1 MRILSSYKKE
11 KMAQSYLPDSVLD
24 SFQAPPQPIPSGY
37 ADEVYAGAMRE
48 ERMAGI
54 IAHINPDVLVEDI
67 EYRLRGYRKD
77 SGSGQWI
84 KISKNAKE
92 ISPDLIA
99 NFISFLTSILNQ
111 NTTMSNYSDIDINN
125 IMELV
130 IEFVVD
136 DLDSNAEFYELGD
149 NYSERTRVAL
159 IVCQTTFSVM
169 KRARNG
175 TEARRVFKALDLR
188 ETTLSSGGAGTSRG
202 KLDFLKFWKH

>member
-1 MRILSSYKKE
+1 
-11 KMAQSYLPDSVLD
+11 MAQGYLPDSMLD
-24 SFQAPPQPIPSGY
+24 NFQAPPQPIPSGFS
-37 ADEVYAGAMRE
+37 DEVYASAMRE

-77 SGSGQWI
+77 TGSGQWI
-84 KISKNAKE
+84 KISRTAKE
-92 ISPDLIA
+92 VSPDLIA

-111 NTTMSNYSDIDINN
+111 NTTMSNYQDVDINN

-136 DLDSNAEFYELGD
+136 DIDSNAELYGIMD
-149 NYSERTRVAL
+149 SYSERTRIAL
-159 IVCQTTFSVM
+159 IVCQTTFSVL

-175 TEARRVFKALDLR
+175 TEARRIFKALDLR
-188 ETTLSSGGAGTSRG
+188 EATMSSGGGGGGPRG
-202 KLDFLKFWKH
+202 KLDFLKFWKN